1 MSGNNV
7 VLDSDVII
15 FASKGLI
22 DIDELVSRYDR
33 LYVSIISFMEV
44 YAFDFVN
51 FDERVLI
58 DKVFMNLEIVDV
70 GMEIAKHAI
79 AYRSNKLK
87 KIKLPDATIL
97 ATVKHI
103 KATLL
108 TNNLSD
114 FLGIDESVEVLGI
127 EDLRFST

>member
-15 FASKGLI
+15 FGSKGLI

-44 YAFDFVN
+44 YAFDFEN
-51 FDERVLI
+51 TDERVLI
-58 DKVFMNLEIVDV
+58 DKIFVNLEIVDV
-70 GMEIAKHAI
+70 GKEIARHAI
-79 AYRSNKLK
+79 VYRSNKIK

-97 ATVKHI
+97 ATAKYLG
-103 KATLL
+103 ATFL

-114 FLGIDESVEVLGI
+114 FLGIDQSLEVLDI
-127 EDLRFST
+127 EDLKISF